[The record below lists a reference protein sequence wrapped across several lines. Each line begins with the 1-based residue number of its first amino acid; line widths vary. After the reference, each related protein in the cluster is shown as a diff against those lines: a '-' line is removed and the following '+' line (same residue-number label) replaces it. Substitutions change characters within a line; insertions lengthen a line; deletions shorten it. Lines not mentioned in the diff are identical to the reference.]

1 MLVGCGCRGWAW
13 SNACVACPSASMQFE
28 TLLELAR
35 LVAAALPQ
43 PTAGGA
49 SPAGE
54 AAAAA
59 AAGEAAA
66 VPAAP
71 AAVSPA
77 AAATMPQLAE
87 LLAAAAERCLPAAA
101 PAPEAALSPELALL
115 RGQALA
121 ARASCANPRC
131 PNLDAPAKGKRCK
144 GCGVARYCG
153 EACSREAWRGHRPAC
168 RHWGLLRQQGAA

>member
-1 MLVGCGCRGWAW
+1 MLVGCGCRGWAR
-13 SNACVACPSASMQFE
+13 SNTCVACPSAGMQFE

-49 SPAGE
+49 SPAAE

-59 AAGEAAA
+59 G
-66 VPAAP
+66 PAAP
-71 AAVSPA
+71 AAASPA

-87 LLAAAAERCLPAAA
+87 LLAAAAERCLPAVA

-115 RGQALA
+115 REQALA

-168 RHWGLLRQQGAA
+168 RHWGLLRQQDAA